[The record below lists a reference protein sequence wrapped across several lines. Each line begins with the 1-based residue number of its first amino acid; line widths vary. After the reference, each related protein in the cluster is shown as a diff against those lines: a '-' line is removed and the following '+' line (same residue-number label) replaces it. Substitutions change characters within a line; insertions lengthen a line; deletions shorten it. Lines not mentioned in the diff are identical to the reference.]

1 MPHFIADE
9 PLVGFRYF
17 SADQILSPYVYVFYA
32 AYVVAFILTP
42 VLRKVAMH
50 YNIIDQPDGVRKM
63 HSVPV
68 AYLGGLAVFLGWL
81 TGLTTSQFL
90 SLHYVDELMPPE
102 MPRTV
107 VINFGLVIG
116 ASAII
121 LLGLWDDIIHMSPK
135 IKILGQV
142 FAACCLLVGGIGRRC
157 SWILIGPILMKL
169 SAHGIIQSDPAHLY
183 HHWIVAATSAI
194 MVIGIIVVCC
204 NATNLMD
211 GLDGLCGGVTGV
223 VALGFLFLAVN
234 LATLSGAI
242 NINHDALRVVMALAL
257 LGAVLGFV
265 PYNFNPASIFLGDT
279 GSMFIGF
286 CCGTLMILFAAQ
298 GQFKWFLAAM
308 VMFSLPLLDTAL
320 AFVRRYVNKR
330 PLFSADRYHLH
341 HQLVARGF
349 TVKQTVMISYGL
361 SIAFVLLGAAIV
373 FTRTRYAVGI
383 YIIVFGS
390 IIVAAFKM
398 GMVHERVKVTTAQS
412 LGTSNAVTPSSGE
425 VEPGRVLEVK
435 DPERKGEPEQEDV
448 EV

>member
-1 MPHFIADE
+1 MLHFIADE
-9 PLVGFRYF
+9 PLVGLRYF

-32 AYVVAFILTP
+32 AYIAAFLLTP
-42 VLRKVAMH
+42 VLRAVAMH

-63 HSVPV
+63 HTVPV

-81 TGLTTSQFL
+81 TGLCMSQFL
-90 SLHYVDELMPPE
+90 PLHYIDELMPPE

-116 ASAII
+116 AAAII
-121 LLGLWDDIIHMSPK
+121 LLGLWDDIIHMSPR

-142 FAACCLLVGGIGRRC
+142 FAAICLLIGGIGRRSAWIFIGPVLTKLAQHGFIHGHPSTLYQKDIVLVA
-157 SWILIGPILMKL
+157 SWIL
-169 SAHGIIQSDPAHLY
+169 
-183 HHWIVAATSAI
+183 
-194 MVIGIIVVCC
+194 VIGVIVVCC

-234 LATLSGAI
+234 LATQSGAV
-242 NINHDALRVVMALAL
+242 NINHDALRVVVALAL

-298 GQFKWFLAAM
+298 GQFKWFLSAM

-330 PLFSADRYHLH
+330 PLFSADKYHLH

-373 FTRTRYAVGI
+373 YTRTRYAVGV
-383 YIIVFGS
+383 YLIVFGS

-398 GMVHERVKVTTAQS
+398 GMVHERVKVTTAKS
-412 LGTSNAVTPSSGE
+412 LGTSDAVTPTSGE
-425 VEPGRVLEVK
+425 VDAGTVLEVK
-435 DPERKGEPEQEDV
+435 DPERKSEPEKEDV
-448 EV
+448 QV